1 MKRFSFTVAAATT
14 SGAAAVALAGI
25 AAAAPTGGG
34 NVGDATKELHVAVY
48 NLQINGVLTDPL
60 SSCVTTGVHG
70 TRTTAGLP
78 GPSFGPRPFATLYLD
93 VLCPDAH

>member
-34 NVGDATKELHVAVY
+34 NAGDATKELRAAGTQRADQRQPDRSVVHLRNHRRTWHSHYRGFAGSE
-48 NLQINGVLTDPL
+48 LWL
-60 SSCVTTGVHG
+60 SPVHDH
-70 TRTTAGLP
+70 LP
-78 GPSFGPRPFATLYLD
+78 RRLVS
-93 VLCPDAH
+93 

>member
-34 NVGDATKELHVAVY
+34 NAGDATKELHAAGHNV
-48 NLQINGVLTDPL
+48 QINGSLTDPL
-60 SSCVTTGVHG
+60 STCVTTGVHG
-70 TRTTAGLP
+70 TPTTAGLP
-78 GPSFGPRPFATLYLD
+78 GPSFGSRLFTTIYLD

>member
-14 SGAAAVALAGI
+14 LGAAAVALAGT
-25 AAAAPTGGG
+25 AGAAPTGGG
-34 NVGDATKELHVAVY
+34 NAADAMKELQAAGY
-48 NLQINGVLTDPL
+48 NVQINGSLTDPL

-70 TRTTAGLP
+70 VPTTAGSP
-78 GPSFGPRPFATLYLD
+78 GPNSAPLPFTTVYLD